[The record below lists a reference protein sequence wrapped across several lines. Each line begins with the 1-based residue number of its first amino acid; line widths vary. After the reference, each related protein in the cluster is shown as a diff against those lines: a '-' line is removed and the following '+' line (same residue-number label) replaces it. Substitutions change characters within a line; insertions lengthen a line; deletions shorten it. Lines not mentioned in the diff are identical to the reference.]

1 MPPVSDKDDRAVGID
16 AIGQNIKLTT
26 EINEEFDE
34 NDLIDADLVIEPSEK
49 KNGRK
54 AIAYHLMTKN
64 AGFNCLCE
72 LNLGKAFVYSCEKDE
87 EGNIISETRRQ
98 YDSEKDPDYEQAMN
112 ETWFD
117 YTLEQIKNATNP
129 VVVISDIF
137 SKVTVGNKFQT
148 LPYKEQL
155 HYIYKKLNDDKI
167 KSKIVAL
174 VRGVKEK
181 EIINTRN
188 AHVDHGPDLMLKL
201 AKMLGLEDRLVD
213 SGFAMNVGLNNKT
226 KSNISM
232 LHVDKKITSVSGLA
246 KTMAAF
252 EQKNPGKDIYFC
264 TNSKINWYSCGT
276 TTTVDEKGNTVRK
289 PCWFISFGPMYEYDK
304 TNAKRTEL
312 GPYTLNKGW
321 YKLSIDEHNFVR
333 TDSVDYTFPQ
343 PSKIDSSNYVASVLS
358 QYEADKFREL
368 YEQGTEKFFKELE
381 RLSDLTRKQLVTTLH
396 DADEVAK
403 KYETPKTKG
412 KTVPALRQVEED
424 TSTKIQDDYDPNDVE
439 LNDETNRMLA
449 KKENKGR
456 EV

>member
-1 MPPVSDKDDRAVGID
+1 MAKEKDDRSVGID
-16 AIGQNIKLTT
+16 AIGQNIKLTN
-26 EINEEFDE
+26 EINQEFDE
-34 NDLIDADLVIEPSEK
+34 NELINTTLVIEPSTK

-54 AIAYHLMTKN
+54 SIAYHLMTKN

-87 EGNIISETRRQ
+87 DGNIISEERRH

-112 ETWFD
+112 EAWLD

-137 SKVTVGNKFQT
+137 TKVTVGNKFQT

-155 HYIYKKLNDDKI
+155 HYIYNKLNDEKI

-213 SGFAMNVGLNNKT
+213 SGFNMTVGLNNKT
-226 KSNISM
+226 KSKISM
-232 LHVDKKITSVSGLA
+232 LHVDKRINSVSGLA

-252 EQKNPGKDIYFC
+252 EAKNPGKDIYFC

-276 TTTVDEKGNTVRK
+276 TTTLDENGNAVRK

-321 YKLSIDEHNFVR
+321 YKLSIDENNFVR

-368 YEQGTEKFFKELE
+368 YAQGAEKLQKELE
-381 RLSDLTRKQLVTTLH
+381 RLSDSTRKQLVTTLH
-396 DADEVAK
+396 DADEIAK
-403 KYETPKTKG
+403 KYETPATKSN
-412 KTVPALRQVEED
+412 VSPAPAEVED
-424 TSTKIQDDYDPNDVE
+424 TTVEIREDYDPQDVE
-439 LNDETNRMLA
+439 LNKQTEQMLSN
-449 KKENKGR
+449 KNNTGKE
-456 EV
+456 V

>member
-1 MPPVSDKDDRAVGID
+1 MPTEKDDRSVGID
-16 AIGQNIKLTT
+16 AIGQNIRLTT

-34 NDLIDADLVIEPSEK
+34 NELLDTELVIEQTTK
-49 KNGRK
+49 KPTRK
-54 AIAYHLMTKN
+54 SIAYNIKNKN

-72 LNLGKAFVYSCEKDE
+72 LNLGKAYVYNCERDE
-87 EGNIISETRRQ
+87 DGNIISETRRQ
-98 YDSEKDPDYEQAMN
+98 YDSDLDPDYEQAMN
-112 ETWFD
+112 ESWLD

-155 HYIYKKLNDDKI
+155 LYIYKKLNDDKI
-167 KSKIVAL
+167 KNKIVAL

-213 SGFAMNVGLNNKT
+213 SGFSLNLNLNNKT
-226 KSNISM
+226 KRKVSM
-232 LHVDKKITSVSGLA
+232 LHVDKKINSVTGLA

-252 EQKNPGKDIYFC
+252 ESKNPGKDIYFC

-276 TTTVDEKGNTVRK
+276 TTITDENGNVTRK

-304 TNAKRTEL
+304 VNAKRTEL
-312 GPYTLNKGW
+312 GSYTLNKGW
-321 YKLSIDEHNFVR
+321 YKLSVDENNFVR
-333 TDSVDYTFPQ
+333 TDSVDYTFPH
-343 PSKIDSSNYVASVLS
+343 PSKIDSSNYVASVLT
-358 QYEADKFREL
+358 QYE
-368 YEQGTEKFFKELE
+368 TEKFKDLYNLGTQKFEKLIEK
-381 RLSDLTRKQLVTTLH
+381 LSESTRKQLVTTLH
-396 DADEVAK
+396 NADELAK
-403 KYETPKTKG
+403 KYEAEADNTNITPIIETNETKN
-412 KTVPALRQVEED
+412 KNEVD
-424 TSTKIQDDYDPNDVE
+424 FDQDDVE
-439 LNDETNRMLA
+439 LNEKTKNEL
-449 KKENKGR
+449 KKKKNQVVR